1 MVLPGLRGLNGQIA
15 APPYT
20 KGPFN
25 WNQQV
30 NFRGLHSNATE
41 YTASGAINSQDS
53 FVQLNSSG
61 AALAMTMPAP
71 VEGRHLII
79 THSDISTS
87 SHAVTL
93 AAGTFDGTNDVAT
106 FDAENETLVLFGL
119 SATRYVIVEN
129 LGSVA
134 LS

>member
-1 MVLPGLRGLNGQIA
+1 MAPGLKGTSGQIA

-20 KGPFN
+20 LGNYTWDAK
-25 WNQQV
+25 V
-30 NFRGLHSNATE
+30 NFRGLGNTPTE
-41 YTASGAINSQDS
+41 YTASGAINSKDS

-79 THSDISTS
+79 THKDVSTS

-106 FDAENETLVLFGL
+106 FDAENETLVLVGL
-119 SATRYVIVEN
+119 SATRYAVVEN
-129 LGSVA
+129 IGSVA
-134 LS
+134 FS